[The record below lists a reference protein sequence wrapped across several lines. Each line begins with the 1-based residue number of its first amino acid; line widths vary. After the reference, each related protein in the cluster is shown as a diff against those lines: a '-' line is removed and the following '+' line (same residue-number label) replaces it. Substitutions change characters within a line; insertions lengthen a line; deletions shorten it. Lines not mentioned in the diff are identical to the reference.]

1 MVNFYKTINEA
12 FDGRYGKSL
21 TEASAA
27 HAHPDMSKKL
37 GSISSMIIAN
47 KDRIDNA
54 ASLQDLR
61 AVVEDIL
68 SPLEGN
74 AKVTEINGRLRAM
87 KDHVKALQYIYN
99 IILKGDNLGT
109 IKTGKAKERSKNES
123 MNESFAKII
132 TMNADEFFKNSGYM
146 EDDISLHPEKRV
158 VKVYVLD
165 LGLDEYEEGPYTGV
179 EYDDGTFSVVGP
191 GYDEDVSSKQEMKSI
206 VMSGVDEIP
215 VDESCDN
222 KRSSMTEA
230 NDSMNTSGWWDKYY
244 DLVSRNEYCSRMGC
258 DLKDTYRK
266 GSKIDNYP
274 DKLVSYMIAKPQ
286 YADVLGE
293 SGLDSVML
301 CWDGYERDG
310 TLFVG
315 QEAGMRLYDVESDVM
330 KAVNSKNE
338 SFRRRRVNE
347 SYGNIFSMPF
357 AKYSKMSGY
366 TEDDI
371 SLHPEKNVVRVY
383 LLDLGDGEDG
393 PYTGVEYDD
402 GTFSVVGLGYDE
414 DVNSKEK
421 MKQIVLSGMDE
432 IIGESFRRRKVN
444 ESSKRFDWDNLDVFE
459 QTKIMKDFVRKY
471 NGTKVFEDFA
481 DYIGVPVD
489 DVIDLFTDAESR
501 GFIQIPQEKQ
511 INSAYANTDVYESFR
526 RRRVNESLRSSRK
539 TKKKIR

>member
-12 FDGRYGKSL
+12 FDKRYDSNSKKPL

-27 HAHPDMSKKL
+27 HAHPDMSKKA

-87 KDHVKALQYIYN
+87 KDHVKALQYVYN

-215 VDESCDN
+215 VDESCGN

-293 SGLDSVML
+293 SGLDAVML

-315 QEAGMRLYDVESDVM
+315 
-330 KAVNSKNE
+330 
-338 SFRRRRVNE
+338 
-347 SYGNIFSMPF
+347 
-357 AKYSKMSGY
+357 
-366 TEDDI
+366 
-371 SLHPEKNVVRVY
+371 
-383 LLDLGDGEDG
+383 
-393 PYTGVEYDD
+393 
-402 GTFSVVGLGYDE
+402 
-414 DVNSKEK
+414 
-421 MKQIVLSGMDE
+421 
-432 IIGESFRRRKVN
+432 
-444 ESSKRFDWDNLDVFE
+444 
-459 QTKIMKDFVRKY
+459 
-471 NGTKVFEDFA
+471 
-481 DYIGVPVD
+481 
-489 DVIDLFTDAESR
+489 
-501 GFIQIPQEKQ
+501 
-511 INSAYANTDVYESFR
+511 
-526 RRRVNESLRSSRK
+526 
-539 TKKKIR
+539 

>member
-12 FDGRYGKSL
+12 FDKRYDSNSKKPL

-27 HAHPDMSKKL
+27 HAHPDMSKKA
-37 GSISSMIIAN
+37 GSISSMILSN

-87 KDHVKALQYIYN
+87 KDHVKALQYVYN

-191 GYDEDVSSKQEMKSI
+191 GYDEDVSSKQEMNRI

-215 VDESCDN
+215 VDESCGN

-338 SFRRRRVNE
+338 SVRRRR
-347 SYGNIFSMPF
+347 
-357 AKYSKMSGY
+357 
-366 TEDDI
+366 
-371 SLHPEKNVVRVY
+371 
-383 LLDLGDGEDG
+383 
-393 PYTGVEYDD
+393 
-402 GTFSVVGLGYDE
+402 
-414 DVNSKEK
+414 
-421 MKQIVLSGMDE
+421 
-432 IIGESFRRRKVN
+432 VN

-471 NGTKVFEDFA
+471 NGNKVFEDFA

-511 INSAYANTDVYESFR
+511 INSAYASTDIYESVR
-526 RRRVNESLRSSRK
+526 RRRVNESARRSRT
-539 TKKKIR
+539 TKKNIR

>member
-12 FDGRYGKSL
+12 FDKRYDSNTKKPL

-27 HAHPDMSKKL
+27 HAHPDMSKKA
-37 GSISSMIIAN
+37 GSISSMILSN

-54 ASLQDLR
+54 TSLQDLR

-191 GYDEDVSSKQEMKSI
+191 GYDEDVSSKQEMNRI

-215 VDESCDN
+215 VDESCGN

-293 SGLDSVML
+293 SGLDAVML

-315 QEAGMRLYDVESDVM
+315 
-330 KAVNSKNE
+330 
-338 SFRRRRVNE
+338 
-347 SYGNIFSMPF
+347 
-357 AKYSKMSGY
+357 
-366 TEDDI
+366 
-371 SLHPEKNVVRVY
+371 
-383 LLDLGDGEDG
+383 
-393 PYTGVEYDD
+393 
-402 GTFSVVGLGYDE
+402 
-414 DVNSKEK
+414 
-421 MKQIVLSGMDE
+421 
-432 IIGESFRRRKVN
+432 
-444 ESSKRFDWDNLDVFE
+444 
-459 QTKIMKDFVRKY
+459 
-471 NGTKVFEDFA
+471 
-481 DYIGVPVD
+481 
-489 DVIDLFTDAESR
+489 
-501 GFIQIPQEKQ
+501 
-511 INSAYANTDVYESFR
+511 
-526 RRRVNESLRSSRK
+526 
-539 TKKKIR
+539 